1 MATNKN
7 FIVKN
12 GLEVGGDIIVT
23 GSLQT
28 SVLTL
33 PASDGTSGQVIVTDG
48 SGNLSFQT
56 IVSNFTISDGT
67 NTDTFNTGET
77 LTFTAGTGITTTV
90 SNNVVTIEGVAQYDD
105 ADAVAAIESHP
116 HLTIDGGTLY
126 VDTANDYVGIGDTSP
141 QHKLDVAGAIG
152 VNGTEVIDSTG
163 EVITAQLKD
172 SGVTAGS
179 YGSASLVPV
188 ITVDAKG
195 RITSASTTSVAGV
208 SSFSYDTPTEVLTIN
223 TADGGSFN
231 ADISSLASQ
240 SYVDTAVAGL
250 VDSAPGTLDTLNELA
265 AALGDDP
272 NFATTIATAI
282 NGKVDST
289 GDAFTGNV
297 TFGDNNKA
305 IFGAGSD
312 LQIYHDGSY
321 SYIDEVGTNDLVIRG
336 SNNIWIQRADGTE
349 TLAKFTTDGA
359 CEFRYDNA
367 PRLATTSTGVDVTGT
382 ITSDGLT
389 LDGGVYK
396 INNTSVGSG
405 SDKWIGS
412 DGGAGVFVN
421 AGASGNFSV
430 YNNNSLGRFNING
443 STGDIMFL
451 EDTGTA
457 AKFFWDAS
465 AESLGIGTTS
475 PAAKINTSGAVGAI
489 NSIQTQVLLSETGTN
504 TGTGLQIKANNST
517 YSWDAGAI
525 TFLREGAANSY
536 ALTFDTSSGGTDSEA
551 MRIDSSGRVGIATNG
566 AVTDIPGTS
575 HDTVVVGNNG
585 MSAAGVILNVA
596 NGSNSTFGF
605 YDNTG
610 TTPAARMLWDSS
622 ADKLHFYTRNSS
634 ANGEAVHMTIQDD
647 GKVGIGTASPQ
658 RKLHSV
664 DNGAQLRINRTD
676 GADDTWEF
684 YSWSDG
690 LNIYPV
696 DAASTVWFGRDGQNT
711 DVSLYNGRLAVNHTG
726 APPSGYAIYANGS
739 IWAKAGAG
747 DSGGLRLH
755 SNSGINVSGN
765 AMSFHTGQINGF
777 SFNGNSD
784 GADNNNQLVV
794 IKADGKVGIGTASP
808 DFTVDVTHQ
817 ATGQTDVM
825 RLKGHTGNA
834 FVRFQDNDNS
844 SDWTFGSD
852 DNSGLGSGAL
862 IAYDRNNTAYR
873 WGLDSAGRLYLGTTT
888 SSPHKVNIRSDQA
901 TGILINAVNAY
912 SGSGTSTMLN
922 LTNNTDTD
930 IQLVIN
936 EVGAAT
942 KYASIGSSVTGRALV
957 LGAPSGNVGIGTN
970 SPSQKFHVIGNI
982 LASGNI
988 TAYSDISLKDNITSI
1003 PNALDKVLQIR
1014 GVTYNRN
1021 DIEDNPRHTGVIA
1034 QEVEKVL
1041 PEVISESEDGI
1052 KSVAYGNMVGLLV
1065 EAIKELKAEIEELKG
1080 R

>member
-7 FIVKN
+7 FVVKN

-634 ANGEAVHMTIQDD
+634 ATGEGVRMTIRTD
-647 GKVGIGTASPQ
+647 GNVGIGTESPAS
-658 RKLHSV
+658 KLHIKTSTNFNYEFEEV
-664 DNGAQLRINRTD
+664 SSKLRLS
-676 GADDTWEF
+676 A
-684 YSWSDG
+684 
-690 LNIYPV
+690 LNDARSANVPLQF
-696 DAASTVWFGRDGQNT
+696 AASE
-711 DVSLYNGRLAVNHTG
+711 
-726 APPSGYAIYANGS
+726 
-739 IWAKAGAG
+739 
-747 DSGGLRLH
+747 
-755 SNSGINVSGN
+755 
-765 AMSFHTGQINGF
+765 
-777 SFNGNSD
+777 FNF
-784 GADNNNQLVV
+784 
-794 IKADGKVGIGTASP
+794 I
-808 DFTVDVTHQ
+808 
-817 ATGQTDVM
+817 
-825 RLKGHTGNA
+825 
-834 FVRFQDNDNS
+834 
-844 SDWTFGSD
+844 
-852 DNSGLGSGAL
+852 
-862 IAYDRNNTAYR
+862 
-873 WGLDSAGRLYLGTTT
+873 
-888 SSPHKVNIRSDQA
+888 
-901 TGILINAVNAY
+901 
-912 SGSGTSTMLN
+912 
-922 LTNNTDTD
+922 
-930 IQLVIN
+930 
-936 EVGAAT
+936 
-942 KYASIGSSVTGRALV
+942 
-957 LGAPSGNVGIGTN
+957 SGNVGIGTD
-970 SPSQKFHVIGNI
+970 SPATLLNVRAATNHTTGTDRTDLVTLHQGISAWSVGRGAGIRWVGDTSRTMAGISTYVFGFEDTGLAFETGGADSTGNLNPTTRMVIDHNGYVGIGNTDPSGGLTLYGNGYGNKGKLFVYGGGDENSWSQNRNEAI
-982 LASGNI
+982 RIGRGDIKDSYYHSIWSATGSGGDTDHWLRFYLNNGQTSGTSQVLGLQLDANKVAIFGGGQEAIAVQNTNRGVTINGSGEGRIYATASAHHDFNRTVAGEAFRFRVGTTVRGSIYTDSSGTTYN
-988 TAYSDISLKDNITSI
+988 TTSDRRLKDNITTI
-1003 PNALDKVLQIR
+1003 TNGKEKLLAMNP
-1014 GVTYNRN
+1014 VTHSWKA
-1021 DIEDNPRHTGVIA
+1021 DPDAAAVHGFIA
-1034 QEVEKVL
+1034 QEMQ
-1041 PEVISESEDGI
+1041 EV
-1052 KSVAYGNMVGLLV
+1052 VP
-1065 EAIKELKAEIEELKG
+1065 EAISGDPESDEMMSMDYGRITPVIVAALQDALKEIEELKT
-1080 R
+1080 RIKTLEAK